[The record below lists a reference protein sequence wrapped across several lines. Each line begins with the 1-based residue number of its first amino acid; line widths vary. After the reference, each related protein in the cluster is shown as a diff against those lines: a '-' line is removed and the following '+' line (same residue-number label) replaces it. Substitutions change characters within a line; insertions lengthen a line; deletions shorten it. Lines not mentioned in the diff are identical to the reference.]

1 MSISELVFGSKVR
14 AQVGFVQ
21 FDCMLSETHSD
32 EATVTDHPVEEG
44 ANISDHI
51 RKGPASLE
59 LNGIV
64 TNTPIVYLASLQ
76 AISPIEGDLT
86 PVQDRAELAYAELRR
101 IMEDG
106 ETVDVVTSFRNYENM
121 ALTGMSVTRDAAT
134 GQVLNCS
141 LSLREITVAVTQTV
155 KAPAPDSTAN
165 NKPVNKGK
173 KVKSPATPKQS
184 ESALHWISKGVAP

>member
-1 MSISELVFGSKVR
+1 MSISELIFGSKVR
-14 AQVGFVQ
+14 AKVGLVQ
-21 FDCMLSETHSD
+21 FDCSVSETHSD
-32 EATVTDHPVEEG
+32 EATVTEHPVEEG
-44 ANISDHI
+44 TNISDHI

-76 AISPIEGDLT
+76 AISPLDGDLA
-86 PVQDRAELAYAELRR
+86 PVQDRAELAYAELQQ
-101 IMEDG
+101 IMKDG
-106 ETVDVVTSFRNYENM
+106 RTVEVVTSLRTYQNM
-121 ALTGMSVTRDAAT
+121 ALTGMSVTRDATT

-173 KVKSPATPKQS
+173 KVKTPATPKQN
-184 ESALHWISKGVAP
+184 ESFAYWAKKGVLP